1 MHTIQAEVITR
12 DGIKLATDVYLPD
25 GEKESYPVIL
35 ERTPYGKTRP
45 SSCEVHCGEQWSREG
60 VANYFVQRGYVVVY
74 QDCRGRYDSTG
85 VFVKYLSE
93 PNDGY
98 DTLQWIARQ
107 EWCNGNIGTMGLSY
121 SAHTQMATACLT
133 PPLDEL
139 KCMVL
144 DSGGFSNS
152 YQGGVRQ
159 GGAFELKQVTW
170 AIQQSRPDLSDQE
183 VQAWFDKLP
192 WKRGNSPL
200 TPKPEYEDYLFDLW
214 ERELFDDYW
223 KQMGIYAIGF
233 YDNIKKPLPTVI
245 MSSWYDAYVRT
256 TLDNY
261 AEFTRREQDV
271 EFIMGPWLHAC
282 RHQPYAGDV
291 HFGENALIEAF
302 SDNWLKVRLNWFDKH
317 LKKLNTTV
325 QEGDGHY
332 PVKLFLMGGG
342 SGRRRPSDNRLDHGG
357 IWIKA
362 KEFPIANTRFV
373 NYYLQV
379 GNALSPNTDTKPE
392 SITYSYN
399 PLSPTPTIGGSI
411 TTGELVFKNG
421 AFDQREDEEFYGCQ
435 EGSTRPLSE
444 REDVL
449 MFQTTPLESQ
459 VNVIGE
465 IKVHLTVSSDC
476 PDTDFTAKLIDV
488 YPPSEHYPEGY
499 CMNLLDGIFRA
510 KFHKSFESTDLLQ
523 PDKQYEITIDL
534 TATAN
539 TFAPGHRIRLDIS
552 SSNFPRFDVN
562 PNTGEAPAKAIGRRI
577 AQNTIYIGTSTSY
590 ITLPI
595 VPTESLYQL

>member
-1 MHTIQAEVITR
+1 MQMIKAEVITR
-12 DGIKLATDVYLPD
+12 DGITLATDVYLPSD
-25 GEKESYPVIL
+25 GEGSFPVIF

-45 SSCEVHCGEQWSREG
+45 SSCEIHSGDQWSREE
-60 VANYFVQRGYVVVY
+60 VAHFFTQRGYVVVY

-98 DTLQWIARQ
+98 DSLQWLARQ
-107 EWCNGNIGTMGLSY
+107 TWCNGNIGTMGLSY

-152 YQGGVRQ
+152 YTGGVRQ

-170 AIQQSRPDLSDQE
+170 AIQQSRPELSEQE

-200 TPKPEYEDYLFDLW
+200 TPKPEYEEYLFDLW

-223 KQMGIYAIGF
+223 KQLGIYAIG
-233 YDNIKKPLPTVI
+233 YYENIKKPLPTVI

-261 AEFTRREQDV
+261 AEFIQRGQDV
-271 EFIMGPWLHAC
+271 QFIMGPWLHAC
-282 RHQPYAGDV
+282 RHLPYAGDV
-291 HFGENALIEAF
+291 HFGDNSLIEAF

-317 LKKLNTTV
+317 LKKFNSP
-325 QEGDGHY
+325 QDDQF

-357 IWIKA
+357 TWIKA
-362 KEFPIANTRFV
+362 KDFPIANTKFV
-373 NYYLQV
+373 NYYLQKNSV
-379 GNALSPNTDTKPE
+379 LSPTTNTAPE
-392 SITYSYN
+392 IITYSYN
-399 PLSPTPTIGGSI
+399 PLNPTPTIGGSI

-421 AFDQREDEEFYGCQ
+421 AFDQRENEEFYGCPD
-435 EGSTRPLSE
+435 GSTLPLSE
-444 REDVL
+444 RQDVL
-449 MFQTTPLESQ
+449 VFQTSPLESQ
-459 VNVIGE
+459 VNIIGE
-465 IKVHLTVSSDC
+465 IKVSLTVSSDC

-488 YPPSEHYPEGY
+488 YPPSEDYPNGY
-499 CMNLLDGIFRA
+499 AMNLLDGIFRA
-510 KFHKSFESTDLLQ
+510 KFHNSFESIDLLQ
-523 PDKQYEITIDL
+523 PDKQYEIQIDL

-539 TFAPGHRIRLDIS
+539 SFSPGHRIRLDIS

-562 PNTGEAPAKAIGRRI
+562 PNTGKVPIKSVGRKI
-577 AQNTIYIGTSTSY
+577 AHNSIHVGGTTSY
-590 ITLPI
+590 MTLPI
-595 VPTESLYQL
+595 APTDSLSQL